1 MGRLEGL
8 FSVRDHVDK
17 VHEVAMV
24 TVLGVRGSRKPGGEE
39 GMIPVKWRED
49 NRNVV
54 VVQIGQIEGV
64 AYLIALEPSKVW
76 LGNNRIDL
84 MTWNEL
90 YE

>member
-1 MGRLEGL
+1 MRLEGL
-8 FSVRDHVDK
+8 FSVRDHVDT

-24 TVLGVRGSRKPGGEE
+24 TVLVVRELRKPGGEE
-39 GMIPVKWRED
+39 GMIRVEWRED

-64 AYLIALEPSKVW
+64 AHLIALEPGKVW
-76 LGNNRIDL
+76 LVNNRIDL

>member
-1 MGRLEGL
+1 MGRLQGL

-24 TVLGVRGSRKPGGEE
+24 TVLVVHGLRKPGGEE
-39 GMIPVKWRED
+39 GMIRVEWRED

-64 AYLIALEPSKVW
+64 AHLIAVEPGKVW
-76 LGNNRIDL
+76 LGHNRIDV